1 MTRVV
6 GPKPANLDIVAQQV
20 RPATD
25 RVVRSGEELL
35 LVVEARAP
43 CEVGSNLEIF
53 TQHMTH
59 HVYSEDSF
67 GRLFIMRAA
76 GRMDVMIA

>member
-6 GPKPANLDIVAQQV
+6 RPKPANLDIVAQQV
-20 RPATD
+20 RPTTD
-25 RVVRSGEELL
+25 RVIGSGEKLL
-35 LVVEARAP
+35 LVVEARPP
-43 CEVGSNLEIF
+43 CEVGSDLEIF

-59 HVYSEDSF
+59 HVRGEDSF

-76 GRMDVMIA
+76 GRMDVMIT

>member
-6 GPKPANLDIVAQQV
+6 RPKPADLDIVTQQV

-25 RVVRSGEELL
+25 RVIGSGEKLL

-53 TQHMTH
+53 TEHMTH
-59 HVYSEDSF
+59 HVRGEDSF